1 MTVPSTAPRD
11 DRRGRVSL
19 GNVVGGASILFVVPL
34 AALVTYWGYSQGF
47 YAYSFV
53 PFAFAGALA
62 VVFAV
67 LLVVLPWLD

>member
-1 MTVPSTAPRD
+1 MTVPAAPRD
-11 DRRGRVSL
+11 DQRGRLNLS
-19 GNVVGGASILFVVPL
+19 NVVGAASILFVVPL
-34 AALVTYWGYSQGF
+34 AALVTYWGYSEEF